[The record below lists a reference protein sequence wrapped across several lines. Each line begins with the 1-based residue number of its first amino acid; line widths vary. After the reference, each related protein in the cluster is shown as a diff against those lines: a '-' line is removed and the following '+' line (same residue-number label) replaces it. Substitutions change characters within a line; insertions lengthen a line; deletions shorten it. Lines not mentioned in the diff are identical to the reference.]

1 MTRRGVFAEA
11 LFQKIPGGFS
21 MTPNTLLRAARR
33 TFIAGAA
40 ALLVGVVA
48 VPSFVTPVFAN
59 DGPPSVADLADK
71 LIGAVVNISTSQTVK
86 GTEGPSAVPMPQ
98 LPEGSPFQDFF
109 DDFFKNRGG
118 DKGSGAQ
125 KVQSL
130 GSGFVVDADQGIVV
144 TNNHVIADADDIEV
158 NFSDGITLKATLVG
172 TDPKTDVA
180 VLKVDPK
187 GHKLTSVKFGDSTKM
202 RVGDWVMAIGNPF
215 GLGGTVTV
223 GIVSARN
230 RDINSGPYDD
240 FIQTDAA
247 INRGNSGGPL
257 FNSAGEV
264 IGINTAIISPS
275 GGSIG
280 IGFSIP
286 AQLASGVVDQL
297 RQFGE
302 TRRGWLGVRIQPVTA
317 DIAESLGMATAKGA
331 LVAGVIKGGPV
342 DNGTIQAG
350 DVIIKFDGT
359 DIHEMRDLPRVVAE
373 SPVGKAVDVVIVRKG
388 VEQTVKVTLGRLE
401 DGEKA
406 ASAQDNGADQGK
418 ADKAPPVSTASV
430 LGMTIGELNDDT
442 RKKFS
447 IAADVSGVVI
457 IDVAKDSAAAER
469 GIQPGEVITEIAQ
482 ESVATPKDVM
492 DRIGALKEQGRKNAL
507 LMLASKTGELR
518 FVTLRMD

>member
-1 MTRRGVFAEA
+1 MT
-11 LFQKIPGGFS
+11 S
-21 MTPNTLLRAARR
+21 NTLLRAARR
-33 TFIAGAA
+33 TFIAGTA
-40 ALLVGVVA
+40 ALIVGTFA
-48 VPSFVTPVFAN
+48 ISSFVTPSVAA
-59 DGPPSVADLADK
+59 DGPPSVADLAQG
-71 LIGAVVNISTSQTVK
+71 LLGAVVNISTSQTVK
-86 GTEGPSAVPMPQ
+86 GTEGPGAVPMPQ

-118 DKGSGAQ
+118 DKDGGAQ

-130 GSGFVVDADQGIVV
+130 GSGFVVDAEQGIVV

-158 NFSDGITLKATLVG
+158 NFSDGVTLKATLVG
-172 TDPKTDVA
+172 TDTKTDVA

-187 GHKLTSVKFGDSTKM
+187 GHKLTAVKFGDSSKM

-257 FNSAGEV
+257 FNSVGEV

-286 AQLASGVVDQL
+286 SQLASGVVDQL

-302 TRRGWLGVRIQPVTA
+302 TRRGWLGVRIQPVTD

-342 DNGTIQAG
+342 DNGTILAG
-350 DVIIKFDGT
+350 DVIIKFDGK

-373 SPVGKAVDVVIVRKG
+373 STVGKAVDVVIVRKG

-401 DGEKA
+401 DGEKL
-406 ASAQDNGADQGK
+406 ASGEDGNTDQDNG
-418 ADKAPPVSTASV
+418 DKAPAVSTASV
-430 LGMTIGELNDDT
+430 LGMTVGELNDET
-442 RKKFS
+442 RTKFG

-457 IDVAKDSAAAER
+457 TDVAKDSAAAER
-469 GIQPGEVITEIAQ
+469 GIQAGEVITEIAQ

-507 LMLASKTGELR
+507 LMLASKSGELR
-518 FVTLRMD
+518 FVTIRMD

>member
-1 MTRRGVFAEA
+1 M
-11 LFQKIPGGFS
+11 KSDPI
-21 MTPNTLLRAARR
+21 LRAARR
-33 TFIAGAA
+33 TLAA
-40 ALLVGVVA
+40 ATALLMFGAVA
-48 VPSFVTPVFAN
+48 IPSAIAQTQSPAAKQAAPAPN
-59 DGPPSVADLADK
+59 GPASVADLAEG
-71 LIGAVVNISTSQTVK
+71 LLGAVVNISTSQTVK
-86 GTEGPSAVPMPQ
+86 GSEGPGAVPMPQ

-109 DDFFKNRGG
+109 DDFFKDRGG
-118 DKGSGAQ
+118 QKGGGAQ

-130 GSGFVVDADQGIVV
+130 GSGFVVDAVEGIVV

-158 NFSDGITLKATLVG
+158 NFSDGVTLKAKLVG
-172 TDPKTDVA
+172 TDTKTDIA

-187 GHKLTSVKFGDSTKM
+187 GHKLTAVKFGDSNKM
-202 RVGDWVMAIGNPF
+202 RIGDWVMAIGNPF
-215 GLGGTVTV
+215 GLGGTVTI

-257 FNSAGEV
+257 FNMNGEV

-286 AQLASGVVDQL
+286 AQLAAGVVDQL

-302 TRRGWLGVRIQPVTA
+302 TRRGWLGVRIQPVTK
-317 DIAESLGMATAKGA
+317 DIAESLGMADPKGA

-350 DVIIKFDGT
+350 DVITKFDGK
-359 DIHEMRDLPRVVAE
+359 DIEETRDLPRVVAE
-373 SPVGKAVDVVIVRKG
+373 SPVGKAVDVVIIRKG
-388 VEQTVKVTLGRLE
+388 KEQTVKVTLGRLE
-401 DGEKA
+401 DGEKL
-406 ASAQDNGADQGK
+406 ADAEGKSGPSKDGK
-418 ADKAPPVSTASV
+418 AAPVAAATV
-430 LGMTIGELNDDT
+430 LGMSIGELNDDT
-442 RKKFS
+442 RSKFG

-457 IDVAKDSAAAER
+457 TEVAKDSAAAER
-469 GIQPGEVITEIAQ
+469 GIKAGEVITEIGQ
-482 ESVATPKDVM
+482 ESVAAPKDVV
-492 DRIGALKEQGRKNAL
+492 DRIASLKQQGRKNAL

-518 FVTLRMD
+518 FVTVRMD

>member
-1 MTRRGVFAEA
+1 MMSKTFSRGA
-11 LFQKIPGGFS
+11 
-21 MTPNTLLRAARR
+21 RAALAA
-33 TFIAGAA
+33 TTAALMAGAFS
-40 ALLVGVVA
+40 
-48 VPSFVTPVFAN
+48 VPSLAAATVITTTPTN
-59 DGPPSVADLADK
+59 GPASVADLAEG
-71 LIGAVVNISTSQTVK
+71 LLGAVVNISTSQTVK
-86 GTEGPSAVPMPQ
+86 GTDGPGAVPMPQ

-109 DDFFKNRGG
+109 DDFFKDRGG
-118 DKGSGAQ
+118 DKDSGAQ

-130 GSGFVVDADQGIVV
+130 GSGFVIDAEQGIVV

-158 NFSDGITLKATLVG
+158 NFSDGVTLKATLVG
-172 TDPKTDVA
+172 TDTKTDIA

-187 GHKLTSVKFGDSTKM
+187 GHKLTAVKFGDSNTM
-202 RVGDWVMAIGNPF
+202 RIGDWVMAIGNPF

-223 GIVSARN
+223 GIISARN

-257 FNSAGEV
+257 FNMNGEV

-286 AQLASGVVDQL
+286 SQMAAGVVDQL

-302 TRRGWLGVRIQPVTA
+302 TRRGWLGVRIQPVTD

-331 LVAGVIKGGPV
+331 LVAGIIKGGPV
-342 DNGTIQAG
+342 DKDQIQAG
-350 DVIIKFDGT
+350 DVILKFDGK

-373 SPVGKAVDVVIVRKG
+373 SPVGKAVDVVLVRKG
-388 VEQTVKVTLGRLE
+388 KEMTVQVTLGRLE
-401 DGEKA
+401 DGEKL
-406 ASAQDNGADQGK
+406 ASAEEGGQDQGK
-418 ADKAPPVSTASV
+418 GGDEAAPVATASV
-430 LGMTIGELNDDT
+430 LGMTIGELNDET
-442 RKKFS
+442 RKKFG
-447 IAADVSGVVI
+447 IANDVSGVVVT
-457 IDVAKDSAAAER
+457 DVAKDSAAAER

-482 ESVATPKDVM
+482 ESVASPKDVM

-507 LMLASKTGELR
+507 LMLASKSGELR
-518 FVTLRMD
+518 FVTVRMD